1 MDHRYIDEHSVAERY
16 LDRKLSPQERA
27 DFEAHFV
34 DCQECTNRLLL
45 AEMFHARNGCKSKTD
60 KPRQAPPA
68 SPIASPVE
76 ELPRRARFVAQFQP
90 WQLVVIFAVAALL
103 LLALPTA
110 YFFWELSRLTAQ
122 R

>member
-1 MDHRYIDEHSVAERY
+1 
-16 LDRKLSPQERA
+16 
-27 DFEAHFV
+27 
-34 DCQECTNRLLL
+34 
-45 AEMFHARNGCKSKTD
+45 
-60 KPRQAPPA
+60 
-68 SPIASPVE
+68 
-76 ELPRRARFVAQFQP
+76 VAQFQP